1 MTAEAG
7 AATAI
12 RCGRLVDGTGADVR
26 EDLVMLVR
34 DERIVAL
41 GGDEL
46 LDGVTDVVDLRGTT
60 VTPGLIDL
68 HNHMCADGD
77 PRPTK
82 GWDDDLNLTLLRA
95 VRNLGRALR
104 AGTTTIRD
112 AGGPRGHTFTAKAA
126 VNLGIIEGPRC
137 YVSGIP
143 LSMTGGHGWDIALE
157 VDGADEARK
166 GAREQMKRGADVLK
180 LLATGGVVT
189 PGEELGAP
197 QMTVDEMRAAVDEV
211 HKRGRRVLAHA
222 MGPIGINW
230 ALDAGV
236 DTIEHGV
243 WFGPREIERMIEHGV
258 WLVPTLSVSWTQS
271 QHGRELGMPQHVIDK
286 ASQATESMFR
296 CLEAA
301 ARAGVKIAMGT
312 DAGGPGVDH
321 TMVALELELMLKSG
335 AFRTPMEVIRS
346 ATYHA
351 ADALGKLDDLGTLEV
366 GKLADLVA
374 LDGDPLADIGVYRS
388 VSAVVKGGRVVHRAA

>member
-1 MTAEAG
+1 MSGAEEAV
-7 AATAI
+7 AI
-12 RCGRLVDGTGADVR
+12 RCGRFIDGTEADPR
-26 EDLVMLVR
+26 EDVVLLVR
-34 DERIVAL
+34 DERIIAI
-41 GGDEL
+41 GGPEL
-46 LDGVTDVVDLRGTT
+46 LDGMPQVIDLGTKT

-77 PRPTK
+77 PRPVK
-82 GWDDDLNLTLLRA
+82 GWDEDPNLTLLRA

-104 AGTTTIRD
+104 GGTTTIRD
-112 AGGPRGHTFTAKAA
+112 AGGPGGFTFTAKAA
-126 VNLGIIEGPRC
+126 VSMGIIEGPRC
-137 YVSGIP
+137 YVSGVP
-143 LSMTGGHGWDIALE
+143 LAMTGGHGWDIALE
-157 VDGADEARK
+157 IDGADEARK

-197 QMTVDEMRAAVDEV
+197 QMTVDEMRAAVEEV

-222 MGPIGINW
+222 MGPTGINW

-243 WFGPREIERMIEHGV
+243 WFGPQEIERMLERGV
-258 WLVPTLSVSWTQS
+258 WLVPTFSVSWMQS
-271 QHGRELGMPQHVIDK
+271 QHGRDLGMPQHIIDK
-286 ASQATESMFR
+286 ATQASELMFD
-296 CLEAA
+296 CVSAA

-321 TMVALELELMLKSG
+321 TMVALELDLMLRSG
-335 AFRTPMEVIRS
+335 ACQTPMEVIRS

-351 ADALGKLDDLGTLEV
+351 ADALGRLDELGTLEV

-374 LDGDPLADIGVYRS
+374 LDADPLANLDAFRS
-388 VSAVVKGGRVVHRAA
+388 VAAVVKGGRVVHRAQ